1 MPPRLGA
8 QILAILRDRSL
19 APIALALA
27 VHGVSQGMTVPLI
40 ALWLVHDHGLGPPA
54 IAAYFS
60 AAAAGGLV
68 LNPLF
73 GRLSDLWGRR
83 RRVAALAACLQAA
96 GLLVLAMGAPFWLVL
111 LAAAV
116 LLSAQVQPHLFSLV
130 HDYVGVGSTQR
141 PRALT
146 LATLRAMISAA
157 WVVGAPL
164 GGLLAGSG
172 YGRLFALAGLCN
184 ALAAVVILTRC
195 RDAVASGRGGR
206 PDAPTRVRW
215 GQLGLFGAATVLV
228 VAGNTAKMQAVPLYL
243 ARLGLPLALVGA
255 TFGWMALAEMVLMPP
270 AGRMADRLSRR
281 GVIALGTLGGAIFF
295 TVLAL
300 VPGATA
306 AVIAF
311 PGVSFMIAAVYG
323 VGIGYVQELDPDHV
337 GLAGGIFFAAQ
348 GVGTMLGGPLI
359 AAGQAAL
366 GLPRAFLLP
375 TGAILAGCLL
385 VLVTRPAHVGT
396 AAAVPPLPAAGD

>member
-1 MPPRLGA
+1 MPSRLGP
-8 QILAILRDRSL
+8 QILGILRDRSL

-40 ALWLVHDHGLGPPA
+40 ALWLVHDHGLGQRA
-54 IAAYFS
+54 IASYF
-60 AAAAGGLV
+60 AAAAARGLV

-83 RRVAALAACLQAA
+83 RRVAALAAWLQAA
-96 GLLVLAMGAPFWLVL
+96 GLLVLAVQPPFWVVL
-111 LAAAV
+111 LA
-116 LLSAQVQPHLFSLV
+116 AQVQPHLFSLA
-130 HDYVGVGSTQR
+130 HDYVGVGTTQR

-172 YGRLFALAGLCN
+172 YGRLFALAGMCN
-184 ALAAVVILTRC
+184 AVAAVVVITLC
-195 RDAVASGRGGR
+195 RDAATGDRGGR
-206 PDAPTRVRW
+206 TDASTRVRW
-215 GQLGLFGAATVLV
+215 GQLGLFGAATTLV

-270 AGRMADRLSRR
+270 AGRLADRLSRR
-281 GVIALGTLGGAIFF
+281 AVIALGTMGGALFF
-295 TVLAL
+295 TVLAW
-300 VPGATA
+300 VPGAAA

-311 PGVSFMIAAVYG
+311 PAVSFMIAAVYG
-323 VGIGYVQELDPDHV
+323 VGIGYVQELDPEHV

-359 AAGQAAL
+359 AAGQADL
-366 GLPRAFLLP
+366 GLPHAFLLP
-375 TGAILAGCLL
+375 SGAILLGCLL
-385 VLVTRPAHVGT
+385 VLATRPAQSARPVP
-396 AAAVPPLPAAGD
+396 AQSLAAVGD